1 MVRPGCVLRTTLVVL
16 GIIFL
21 PMGIW
26 FFWKTYWVS
35 AIAVLV
41 LSALSLRLGLTRD
54 PDSWMSMIDELG
66 APVHKQPGDK

>member
-35 AIAVLV
+35 GIAVLV
-41 LSALSLRLGLTRD
+41 LSALSLKLGLTRD
-54 PDSWMSMIDELG
+54 PDSLMSMIDELG
-66 APVHKQPGDK
+66 ALVHKQPGDK